1 MRERVFV
8 ARRQDGWEQL
18 EALLR
23 HVDRFGLRRLSADQL
38 QELALRYRS
47 ATTDLAAAQSRDY
60 SESTRGYLNR
70 LTARAHAYVY
80 AGSARDGWSRLVEFF
95 GVTFPSEVRRSAGPI
110 LACTAVFVIAA
121 VIAYWLVA
129 IRPLNVYALLSPGMI
144 PIVEKPLHDSN
155 FAFDR
160 SYSPAVA
167 SAIISNNI
175 MVAMYA
181 FAGGMTLGYFTIY
194 SILENGLMVGGLGA
208 LFAAKGFG
216 LDFWATVAPHGV
228 IELTSIQIAGGAG
241 LLLAQ
246 AVIAPGR
253 LRRIDALKANARRAG
268 ALALGVIALLCVA
281 GTIEGFVSP
290 QRTSIEFRIAF
301 GALTAVLLTAY
312 LGFAGRRRGA
322 VALLASIALFALPA
336 VPSSAKMSNE
346 IDLSIPAI
354 FAPVLRQ
361 IVVAYGAVNPDVPVL
376 LREGSYADD
385 LRDLDAGTADVAI
398 LDRAPGG
405 ANYLDHP
412 LAVVPYALIA
422 DPKAGTASLTS
433 AQVMGIF
440 AGRIT
445 NWSQVGGVDVP
456 IVVIERPANSGTTAL
471 FVSIFGSTTVG
482 GLDVDNT
489 SSAVVNAVQSQPGGI
504 GYVGTPY
511 VKLDGVRILSIDGA
525 QPTADA
531 MASGSY
537 KFYAVIH
544 AVTLGPPP
552 PPVSRFL
559 SFAESRRELLHAA
572 GFYTIFETKRR

>member
-208 LFAAKGFG
+208 LFASKGFG

-253 LRRIDALKANARRAG
+253 LRRIDALKANGRRA
-268 ALALGVIALLCVA
+268 ATLAGGVIILLCVA

-312 LGFAGRRRGA
+312 LGFAGRRRRA
-322 VALLASIALFALPA
+322 VALLAAVALFALPA
-336 VPSSAKMSNE
+336 VPSLAKMSNE
-346 IDLSIPAI
+346 IDLSTPAI

-361 IVVAYGAVNPDVPVL
+361 IVAAYGTVNPDVPVL

-422 DPKAGTASLTS
+422 DPKAGAASLTS

-445 NWSQVGGVDVP
+445 NWSQVGGADVP
-456 IVVIERPANSGTTAL
+456 IVVIERPTNSGTTAL

-511 VKLDGVRILSIDGA
+511 AKLDAVRILSIDGA

-544 AVTLGPPP
+544 AVTMGPPP
-552 PPVSRFL
+552 PNVSRFL
-559 SFAESRRELLHAA
+559 SFSESRRELLHAA